1 MTPMW
6 RIVPAATPD
15 ATPCRLRS
23 PSAIM
28 ALGLRHG
35 DALILMASGPAAQAA
50 IDALADLIETGM
62 GELRPLDRR
71 PFRPQRLPRL
81 PRLPLLHLL
90 RCKPGERLIAV
101 TAAAGYAIG
110 QAAWLE
116 RPEPP
121 RAASEGAAAE
131 RARFAQGRAALAAD
145 LDGRAQAQEGSEQAG
160 ILIAHRQLLDDEDI
174 LDAVDD
180 GIAQGDSASQAWHA
194 VMQARAAALRA
205 APDPHIAQRA
215 DDFVDLEWQLQWHL
229 AGQTPPPVA
238 LPDAAIVIAAI
249 SCPRRLP
256 RCLPGR
262 LPGWPRRRAAPP
274 RMWRSS
280 RRQQGHSR
288 PGRRRAARAV
298 DRARHAAAARC
309 HGRHA
314 DSRSRRGHL
323 GRRAGRGRPSR
334 RAQGRRTSRRR

>member
-1 MTPMW
+1 MP
-6 RIVPAATPD
+6 
-15 ATPCRLRS
+15 PCRLRS

-62 GELRPLDRR
+62 GELRPLDQAPVPAAAAACPGCHCSICSAASRR
-71 PFRPQRLPRL
+71 AADRGDSRRRLCHRPGRLARTPR
-81 PRLPLLHLL
+81 
-90 RCKPGERLIAV
+90 
-101 TAAAGYAIG
+101 TAAR
-110 QAAWLE
+110 QA
-116 RPEPP
+116 
-121 RAASEGAAAE
+121 SGAAAE

-180 GIAQGDSASQAWHA
+180 GIAQGESASQAWHA

-229 AGQTPPPVA
+229 AGQTRRPSPCPMPPSSSP
-238 LPDAAIVIAAI
+238 AI
-249 SCPRRLP
+249 SCPRKLP

-262 LPGWPRRRAAPP
+262 LPGWSRRRAAPP
-274 RMWRSS
+274 RTWRSS
-280 RRQQGHSR
+280 RPARAFPPWSPPGRACCRSR
-288 PGRRRAARAV
+288 PARRCCSMPRAA
-298 DRARHAAAARC
+298 C
-309 HGRHA
+309 
-314 DSRSRRGHL
+314 
-323 GRRAGRGRPSR
+323 
-334 RAQGRRTSRRR
+334 